1 MSAGDT
7 AFPGS
12 AAADAE
18 ELVAG
23 LTLEEQVA
31 LLAGRDMWNVGGI
44 AEVPRI
50 WVADGPHGLRKQLG
64 DPAEIGLAES
74 VPATCFP
81 PAATLACS
89 WDPALAEEIGRAI
102 GAEAKANGVSVVLG
116 PGLNLKRHPCC
127 GRNFEYFSEDP
138 LLSGKMA
145 AGLVRGLQSAGVGAC
160 VKHFAANNQEAARM
174 TVDAIVDARTLREL
188 YLTGFE
194 IAVREGEPWAV
205 MCAYNRVN
213 GVYCS
218 DSGWLL
224 TRVLRDEWGFGGLV
238 MSDWGAVNDRV
249 AGVRAGLDLEM
260 PGPGAN
266 AGVVLQA
273 AVSGALDKADVRRA
287 ATRVAT
293 LAFAGAAEIDPSAPY
308 DAEAHHELARR
319 AAAASTVLLVNNGV
333 LPLRWPSSIAVV
345 GALAERPRYQ
355 GAGSS
360 EIAPTRLDTPLDA
373 IRERAETAAVTYAAV
388 YDPVCGAELSGGVAD
403 AVAAAAT
410 ADVALV
416 FVGLPPVYES
426 EGFDRDTMRMPAC
439 HDRLVQEVAAVNSR
453 TVVVLMAGSPVEM
466 SWAHKPAAIL
476 LPYLGGQAGGSAV
489 ADVLFGD
496 AEPGGRLAETW
507 PVELADV
514 PADEN
519 FPGAPRQVE
528 YREGLNVG
536 YRYFT
541 TAHVPVRFCFGHG
554 LSYTT
559 FRGGTPVL
567 SAERI
572 APGQGLSVTVPVT
585 NSGARAG
592 SAVTQVYVRRVE
604 GGVPGP
610 DRVLGGFAR
619 FRLEPGET
627 REAVVEIGPRA
638 FQYWDAAGG
647 AWRTPGGVYELRL
660 GGSVDDVRV
669 RATVVVAGDGVDAE
683 APVHPD
689 RVAGEVAFAAMLGHP
704 IPEAEGPLPYRRNT
718 TIADLAQT
726 WRGRLLRKG
735 IMAMV
740 RKQMA
745 GIAGGD
751 PTRAAMVE
759 RVIEDMPLRQLVMAS
774 GGRLSYR
781 RLDTILRV
789 LNAGR
794 R

>member
-1 MSAGDT
+1 
-7 AFPGS
+7 
-12 AAADAE
+12 
-18 ELVAG
+18 
-23 LTLEEQVA
+23 
-31 LLAGRDMWNVGGI
+31 
-44 AEVPRI
+44 
-50 WVADGPHGLRKQLG
+50 
-64 DPAEIGLAES
+64 
-74 VPATCFP
+74 
-81 PAATLACS
+81 
-89 WDPALAEEIGRAI
+89 
-102 GAEAKANGVSVVLG
+102 
-116 PGLNLKRHPCC
+116 
-127 GRNFEYFSEDP
+127 
-138 LLSGKMA
+138 
-145 AGLVRGLQSAGVGAC
+145 
-160 VKHFAANNQEAARM
+160 
-174 TVDAIVDARTLREL
+174 
-188 YLTGFE
+188 
-194 IAVREGEPWAV
+194 
-205 MCAYNRVN
+205 
-213 GVYCS
+213 
-218 DSGWLL
+218 
-224 TRVLRDEWGFGGLV
+224 

-266 AGVVLQA
+266 TGMVLQA
-273 AVSGALDKADVRRA
+273 AVSGALDKADVQRA
-287 ATRVAT
+287 ATRVAA
-293 LAFAGAAEIDPSAPY
+293 LAFAGAAELDPSASY

-345 GALAERPRYQ
+345 GALAECPRYQ

-360 EIAPTRLDTPLDA
+360 EIAPTRLETPLDA

-388 YDPVCGAELSGGVAD
+388 YDPVTGAELTGGVAD

-426 EGFDRDTMRMPAC
+426 EGFDRDSMRLPAC
-439 HDRLVQEVAAVNSR
+439 HDRLVAEVTAVNSR
-453 TVVVLMAGSPVEM
+453 TVVVLMCGSPVETP
-466 SWAHKPAAIL
+466 WAHKPAAIL

-559 FRGGTPVL
+559 FRCGKPTL
-567 SAERI
+567 SAERL
-572 APGQGLSVTVPVT
+572 APGEALLVTAPVT
-585 NSGARAG
+585 NSGSRAG
-592 SAVTQVYVRRVE
+592 SVVVQAYVRRVE

-610 DRVLGGFAR
+610 RQALAGFAKM
-619 FRLEPGET
+619 RLEPGET
-627 REAVVEIGPRA
+627 REVTMTLEPRA
-638 FQYWDAAGG
+638 FQYWDAEGG
-647 AWRTPGGVYELRL
+647 AWRTPDGEYAVLIGKSVY
-660 GGSVDDVRV
+660 DIRV
-669 RATVVVAGDGVDAE
+669 YANVAVTGDGVDAGT
-683 APVHPD
+683 PVHPD
-689 RVAGEVAFAAMLGHP
+689 RVAGDVAFAAMLGHP
-704 IPEAEGPLPYRRNT
+704 IPEAEGPLPFRYNS

-726 WRGRLLRKG
+726 WRGRLLRRG

-759 RVIEDMPLRQLVMAS
+759 RVMEDMPLRQLVMAS

-781 RLDTILRV
+781 RLDTILRL
-789 LNAGR
+789 LNAGQR
-794 R
+794 

>member
-1 MSAGDT
+1 MST
-7 AFPGS
+7 EKPVFSGS

-31 LLAGRDMWNVGGI
+31 LLVGRDMWNVGGI
-44 AEVPRI
+44 AEVPRV

-64 DPAEIGLAES
+64 DPAEIGFAES

-81 PAATLACS
+81 PAAALACS
-89 WDPALAEEIGRAI
+89 WDPAIAGEIGRAI
-102 GAEAKANGVSVVLG
+102 AAEAKANGVSVVLG

-145 AGLVRGLQSAGVGAC
+145 AGLVRGLQAAGVGAC
-160 VKHFAANNQEAARM
+160 VKHYAANNQEAARM

-188 YLTGFE
+188 YLAGFE
-194 IAVREGEPWAV
+194 IAVKEGEPWAV

-266 AGVVLQA
+266 TGAVLQA
-273 AVSGALDKADVRRA
+273 AASGTLEKAHVQQA
-287 ATRVAT
+287 ATRVAA
-293 LAFAGAAEIDPSAPY
+293 LAFAGEAELDPEASY
-308 DAEAHHELARR
+308 DVDAHHELARR
-319 AAAASTVLLVNNGV
+319 AAAESTVLLMNNGV
-333 LPLRWPSSIAVV
+333 LPLRWPSSIAVI
-345 GALAERPRYQ
+345 GSLAEHPRYQ

-360 EIAPTRLDTPLDA
+360 EIAPTRLDAPLEA
-373 IRERAETAAVTYAAV
+373 IRARAGTAAVTYAAV
-388 YDPVCGAELSGGVAD
+388 YDPVSGAELSGGVAD
-403 AVAAAAT
+403 AVADAAT

-426 EGFDRDTMRMPAC
+426 EGFDRESMRMPAC
-439 HDRLVQEVAAVNSR
+439 HDRLVHEVAAVNSH
-453 TVVVLMAGSPVEM
+453 TVVVLMTGSPVELP
-466 SWAHKPAAIL
+466 WVREPAAIL

-496 AEPGGRLAETW
+496 ADPGGRLAETW
-507 PVELADV
+507 PVALADV

-541 TAHVPVRFCFGHG
+541 TARKPVRFCFGHG

-559 FRGGTPVL
+559 FRCGRLTL
-567 SAERI
+567 SAERL
-572 APGQGLSVTVPVT
+572 APGEALSVTTPVT
-585 NSGARAG
+585 NSGARGG
-592 SAVTQVYVRRVE
+592 SVVVQAYVRRIE

-610 DRVLGGFAR
+610 RHALAGFAKV
-619 FRLEPGET
+619 RLEPAET
-627 REAVVEIGPRA
+627 REVTMTLEPRA
-638 FQYWDAAGG
+638 FQYWDAEGG
-647 AWRTPGGVYELRL
+647 QWRTPGGEYAVLI
-660 GGSVDDVRV
+660 GKSVDDIRMY
-669 RATVVVAGDGVDAE
+669 AAVVVTGDGVDAGT
-683 APVHPD
+683 PVHPD
-689 RVAGEVAFAAMLGHP
+689 RVAGDVAFAAMLGHP
-704 IPEAEGPLPYRRNT
+704 IPEAEGPLPFRYNS

-726 WRGRLLRKG
+726 WRGRLLRQG

-781 RLDTILRV
+781 RLDTVLRL
-789 LNAGR
+789 LNAGQR
-794 R
+794 